1 MTKPYADTTEDAQ
14 ATQQPARDD
23 LLEVPVRPPREPA
36 AYRPTDHFIQ
46 RLRERVPEYDSDLP
60 RRLIQDG
67 TAARVRGDSVDDGLQ
82 YGTPVG
88 FTDTV
93 GGKPW
98 TVVVALRPA
107 AFVDG
112 DDVKHRALTVFQG
125 TPTPAG
131 QDADAGGEHA

>member
-14 ATQQPARDD
+14 ATQQPDRDD

-60 RRLIQDG
+60 RRLIEDG
-67 TAARVRGDSVDDGLQ
+67 TATCVRGDSVEDGLQ

-93 GGKPW
+93 EGKPW

-125 TPTPAG
+125 TPTPPG
-131 QDADAGGEHA
+131 QDADAGGERA